1 MSSAVVVGGGVL
13 GLSIALRMQQVGF
26 EVVLCEKMRALG
38 TEMSSRNSGVIHAGL
53 YYPEGSL
60 MARHCRRGKD
70 MLYDYLLERP
80 HIPFERCGKLVIATA
95 DEDIHKLEAIL
106 RTGQRNGVSDLRMVS
121 WPEVRA
127 MEPALTAATAA
138 ALLSPSTGV
147 LDQHAFMASLQH
159 EAEEAGVVMALDTCI
174 DAVEEAV
181 DSGSGGGGGG
191 GGGGRFVVRSK
202 DKGDLQCDVMV
213 NAAGLAAP
221 WLAAR
226 TKSYPPALVPSAYY
240 AKGSW
245 YRVACKTRPFSR
257 LVYPLPEPGGLG
269 VHATLIIGEES
280 LRFGP
285 DVEWLTSAPVSSQDA
300 AGCVDPFAHSDPPD
314 PRTAYAVEDSA
325 AHRRAFYTSIAK
337 YYPALREEQLV
348 PDYSGIRAK
357 LVGPDGRSTGGCGRS
372 TAQLRDFVIED
383 SSTHGVQG
391 LVNLFGVQ
399 SPGLTSSMSIAHD
412 VADMLL
418 RDVKS

>member
-1 MSSAVVVGGGVL
+1 ML
-13 GLSIALRMQQVGF
+13 GLSIARRMQQVGF

-53 YYPEGSL
+53 YYPDGSL
-60 MARHCRRGKD
+60 MARHCRRGKE

-80 HIPFERCGKLVIATA
+80 HIPFERCGKLVVATA

-106 RTGQRNGVSDLRMVS
+106 RAGQRHGVSDLRLVS

-127 MEPALTAATAA
+127 MEPALTTAAA

-174 DAVEEAV
+174 DAVEDAV
-181 DSGSGGGGGG
+181 DGGSGGRGS
-191 GGGGRFVVRSK
+191 GGRFIVRSR
-202 DKGDLQCDVMV
+202 DKGDLQCDVVV

-221 WLAAR
+221 WLASR
-226 TKSYPPALVPSAYY
+226 TKPYPPALVPTAYY

-257 LVYPLPEPGGLG
+257 LVYPLPEAGGLG
-269 VHATLIIGEES
+269 VHATLIIGEEG

-285 DVEWLTSAPVSSQDA
+285 DVEWLTSAPASSQA
-300 AGCVDPFAHSDPPD
+300 TAEGVDPFAHSDPPD
-314 PRTAYAVEDSA
+314 PRTAYAMDDSA
-325 AHRRAFYTSIAK
+325 PHRHAFYTSIAQ
-337 YYPALREEQLV
+337 YYPALKEEQLV

-372 TAQLRDFVIED
+372 TAQLRDFVIDD
-383 SSTHGVQG
+383 SSTHGVRG
-391 LVNLFGVQ
+391 LVNLFGIQ
-399 SPGLTSSMSIAHD
+399 SPGLTSSLSIAHD
-412 VADMLL
+412 VADILL
-418 RDVKS
+418 RDVKG